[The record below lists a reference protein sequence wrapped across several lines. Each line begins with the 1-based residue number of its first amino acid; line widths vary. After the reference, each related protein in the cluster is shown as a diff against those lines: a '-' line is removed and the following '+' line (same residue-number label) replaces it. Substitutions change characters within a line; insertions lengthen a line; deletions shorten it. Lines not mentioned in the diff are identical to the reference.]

1 MDKGHAK
8 TSVSDASAQ
17 YVRSEENSVLLPK
30 HRPMERDPRYVEHVL
45 APRYA
50 FACREELP
58 YLIAI
63 LVAHTIMLRRQRI
76 LGDGAAAA
84 TVRALSDISPERLP
98 AYDPRFEDLFF
109 VIEERV
115 AAATGGQGEFRIA
128 LSRNDTWA
136 TLTRMMLR
144 DQVLGIID
152 ALDDLREAVLD
163 QAGRHRTTVMMA
175 HTHHQHAQPTSVAH
189 YLLAAAHTIGRC
201 LDRYRDALERL
212 DQSPMGAGALTTTAF
227 PIDRTYTASL
237 LGFPGPVENSYD
249 AVSAADYV
257 AELAGCHATLAT
269 SLSRIVQDLILWAS
283 SEVGALELAPGLLQI
298 SSIMPQK
305 RNPVALEHVRSDLS
319 RLLGTCLEVWASAH
333 NVPFGDV
340 NDPFDDLLPSLT
352 AAHRQLCGT
361 IRLLSRIV
369 ATATIRAEGWAAA
382 LRGTF
387 AISTE
392 LADTLVRD
400 GELRFPEAHAAVTH
414 LVAGRRAKPEGF
426 AGIGPQEVE
435 AAVLAATGRTVR
447 LSADAIAR
455 AVDPQHF
462 VASRNVLG
470 GPGPEAVD
478 AMLFTARASLAAS
491 RQSSRSARDRLEAA
505 RRIRSEGVAA
515 GPVPRRD

>member
-1 MDKGHAK
+1 
-8 TSVSDASAQ
+8 
-17 YVRSEENSVLLPK
+17 
-30 HRPMERDPRYVEHVL
+30 MERDPRYVEHVL

-50 FACREELP
+50 FACQEELP

-63 LVAHTIMLRRQRI
+63 LVAHTTMLHRQRI
-76 LGDGAAAA
+76 LDDGAAAA
-84 TVRALSDISPERLP
+84 TVRALSDIGAERLP
-98 AYDPRFEDLFF
+98 PYDPRFEDLFF

-115 AAATGGQGEFRIA
+115 AAATGGKGEFRIA
-128 LSRNDTWA
+128 LSRNDMWA
-136 TLTRMMLR
+136 TLARMMLR
-144 DQVLGIID
+144 DQALEIIE
-152 ALDDLREAVLD
+152 ALDDLRDAVLQ

-189 YLLAAAHTIGRC
+189 YLLAAAAVIGRC
-201 LDRYRDALERL
+201 VDRYRNALERL
-212 DQSPMGAGALTTTAF
+212 DRSPMGAGALTTTAF

-257 AELAGCHATLAT
+257 AELAGCHAALAT

-283 SEVGALELAPGLLQI
+283 SDVGALELAPGLVQI

-319 RLLGTCLEVWASAH
+319 RLLGTCAEVWASAH

-352 AAHRQLCGT
+352 SAHRQLRGT
-361 IRLLSRIV
+361 IRLMSQIV
-369 ATATIRAEGWAAA
+369 ASATIRPDGWAAA
-382 LRGTF
+382 LGGTF
-387 AISTE
+387 ATSTE
-392 LADTLVRD
+392 LADTLVRE
-400 GELRFPEAHAAVTH
+400 GGVPFPEAHAAVTR
-414 LVAGRRAKPEGF
+414 LVAGRRAKAQGL
-426 AGIGPQEVE
+426 AGIGPQDVE
-435 AAVLAATGRTVR
+435 AAVLATSGRTIR

-462 VASRNVLG
+462 VASRTVLG

-478 AMLFTARASLAAS
+478 SMLAAARAALAAS
-491 RQSSRSARDRLEAA
+491 RQSSRSARDRLATA
-505 RRIRSEGVAA
+505 RRMRSEGIAA
-515 GPVPRRD
+515 GRAPRRE